1 MDSNASRRFLI
12 KVAKA
17 CTIPYPDILGNSQ
30 YIVEYNQMSQKIKN
44 IQKMG
49 GTIIS
54 VTEIF

>member
-1 MDSNASRRFLI
+1 MDTNTNKKFII
-12 KVAKA
+12 KVTKGF
-17 CTIPYPDILGNSQ
+17 TGPYRNSLGNLE

-54 VTEIF
+54 VQEIS